1 MFISNAGMI
10 QYFGSRDAM
19 TAEYFSKLCGVTTV
33 WEVSTAISR
42 ALGVSRGK
50 ETSNSTT
57 DTTSETVAGKQR
69 QLAYPDELMR
79 LPKGKQLVFIDNL
92 NPIMARKMP
101 WYEDVELKELGVDI
115 YAAQDGNVGQD
126 GEEVA

>member
-1 MFISNAGMI
+1 
-10 QYFGSRDAM
+10 
-19 TAEYFSKLCGVTTV
+19 
-33 WEVSTAISR
+33 
-42 ALGVSRGK
+42 
-50 ETSNSTT
+50 
-57 DTTSETVAGKQR
+57 
-69 QLAYPDELMR
+69 MR